1 MFFFDIIENAYNIE
15 GDATLIGKKRKLGQ
29 KIENINIGETYTAEH
44 IILDKELL
52 LYLGLTDDANP
63 LYIQH
68 DYASQTP
75 YNQPIVPSVM
85 LFGMVSSIVSMH
97 LPGPGSHIIRH
108 DMSFPKPVYHET
120 KVKLTLEV
128 SAINKEKHYIS
139 LNVIGFDIQG
149 NEVIK
154 GSLDVRPAYEL
165 KSITAS
171 SLENFF

>member
-1 MFFFDIIENAYNIE
+1 M
-15 GDATLIGKKRKLGQ
+15 GGTKLIGKKRKLGK
-29 KIENINIGETYTAEH
+29 KIEGIRIGDTYTAEH

-75 YNQPIVPSVM
+75 YNEPIVPSVM

-108 DMSFPKPVYHET
+108 EMAFPKPVHHES
-120 KVKLTLEV
+120 KVKLNLEV
-128 SAINKEKHYIS
+128 TAIHKKEHFVNI
-139 LNVIGFDIQG
+139 NVLGFDLNG
-149 NEVIK
+149 DEVIK
-154 GSLDVRPAYEL
+154 GNLDVQPAYEL

-171 SLENFF
+171 SLENFL